1 MYWLT
6 RSVITFH
13 AEMTT
18 IDVDERGEQD
28 EPDREAVDAERG
40 SRR

>member
-6 RSVITFH
+6 RSSITFH

-18 IDVDERGEQD
+18 IGVVN
-28 EPDREAVDAERG
+28 AV
-40 SRR
+40 SRTNQTEMPSTPSV